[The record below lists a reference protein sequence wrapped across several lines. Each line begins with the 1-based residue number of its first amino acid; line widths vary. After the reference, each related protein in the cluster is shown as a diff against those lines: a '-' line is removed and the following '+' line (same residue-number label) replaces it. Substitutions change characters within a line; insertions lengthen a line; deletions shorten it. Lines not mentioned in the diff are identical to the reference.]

1 MPPKNQPNDPNQQ
14 QPGPQPPLHDSS
26 NPQPTNAP
34 HLADPKP
41 QPNPQQRNS
50 TYDAIV
56 IGSGISG
63 GWAAKEL
70 CDHGLKTLVLER
82 GRNIVHNKDYPTAT
96 MAPWEFPHRKQ
107 MPQAFIKENPLITTA
122 AGFGE
127 DTAHFFIKDK
137 DHPYV
142 QEKPFDW
149 IRGYQVG
156 GKSLIWG
163 RACPRWSPYD
173 FTAPARYGYGIEW
186 PISYAD
192 IAPWY
197 SYVERFSGICGNN
210 DGLEAMPDGDYL
222 PAFDFNCVE
231 KHIKEKISEHYP
243 DRFMIQG
250 RWAQLT
256 KPNPIHLE
264 QGRSQC
270 QARDM
275 CMRGCPF
282 GGYFSS
288 VSSTLPWAAKTGN
301 LTIRPF
307 SVVHNIIYDEKKEKA
322 TGVRI
327 IDTNTKEVIEYY
339 ARIIFVNASA
349 LNTNLILLNSTSHR
363 FPDGLGNDNGLLGK
377 YVAFQN
383 YRGSLHGTID
393 GFEDKYY
400 YGRRPSE
407 SMMANFR
414 NLKKRDTDFV
424 GGYMAFMDIYRGEPD
439 TRDLPEQI
447 GPTYKAALTEPGGW
461 ELFMYMQ
468 GETIPKETNTVSLSK
483 TEKDQWGI
491 PLLVTKVDY
500 DDNDELL
507 LKDFLTQSHEMLDKI
522 GVKNITTHDNHWAPG
537 RDIHEMGGCRMGKD
551 PSTSLLNKHNQLHH
565 CKNVFVTDGACMTS
579 TGNAS
584 PSILYMALTA
594 RAVTFAV
601 EELKKQNL

>member
-1 MPPKNQPNDPNQQ
+1 MPNN
-14 QPGPQPPLHDSS
+14 
-26 NPQPTNAP
+26 
-34 HLADPKP
+34 
-41 QPNPQQRNS
+41 

-70 CDHGLKTLVLER
+70 CEQGLKTLVLER
-82 GRNIVHNKDYPTAT
+82 GRNVVHNKDYPTAL
-96 MAPWEFPHRKQ
+96 MAPWEFPHRKE
-107 MPQAFIKENPLITTA
+107 MPRKFVEENPLITTA

-127 DTAHFFIKDK
+127 DTAHFFIRDK

-163 RACPRWSPYD
+163 RACPRWSPYE
-173 FTAPARYGYGIEW
+173 FTNPARFGYGIEW
-186 PISYAD
+186 PITYEE

-197 SYVERFSGICGNN
+197 SHVESFSGICGNR

-222 PAFDFNCVE
+222 PAFELNCVE
-231 KHIKEKISEHYP
+231 KHLQQEIRKSYP
-243 DRFMIQG
+243 DRYMIAG

-256 KPNPIHLE
+256 RPEPIHLQ
-264 QGRSQC
+264 QGRAQC
-270 QARDM
+270 QARDL

-282 GGYFSS
+282 GAYFSS
-288 VSSTLPWAAKTGN
+288 NSSTLPWAEKTGN

-307 SVVHNIIYDEKKEKA
+307 SVVHSIIYDEQKGKA

-327 IDTNTKEVIEYY
+327 IDTNTHAAIEYF
-339 ARIIFVNASA
+339 ARIIFVNAAA
-349 LNTNLILLNSTSHR
+349 LNSNLVLLHSTSR
-363 FPDGLGNDNGLLGK
+363 RWPNGLGNDNGLLGK

-383 YRGSLHGTID
+383 YRGSLGGTVD
-393 GFEDKYY
+393 GFRDKYY

-407 SMMANFR
+407 CMMANFR
-414 NLKKRDTDFV
+414 NLKKQDTDFV
-424 GGYMAFMDIYRGEPD
+424 GGYMAFMGSYRSTDDGSA
-439 TRDLPEQI
+439 LPEQI
-447 GPTYKAALTEPGGW
+447 GAAFKEACSLPGGW
-461 ELFMYMQ
+461 GMYMYMQ
-468 GETIPKETNTVSLSK
+468 GETIPKETNTVSLHP

-500 DDNDELL
+500 DDNDERL
-507 LKDFLTQSHEMLDKI
+507 LKDFLTQSAEMLDRI
-522 GVKNITTHDNHWAPG
+522 GVKNITQHDNHWAPG

-551 PSTSLLNKHNQLHH
+551 PKTSLLNGHNQLHG

-579 TGNAS
+579 TGNQS

-594 RAVTFAV
+594 RAANYAV
-601 EELKKQNL
+601 AEMKKGNL